1 MNSTK
6 INCFALIVSSIA
18 AVSIALMAE
27 ERNLVTLVC
36 AQSSQACYCERVTAL
51 QRLGTSLATNDIE
64 SLYAFLSSHAD
75 SQPVLN
81 VQEQASLKNDILNV
95 LVAQQRLPDDLGQ
108 NMLGIVRDNDQ
119 DAMWRVVCLNHFAP
133 YYKRRWLTRPVAGD
147 NDAFADE
154 RAAIE
159 SEVRQDAASTNDEFA
174 VAGMMAMDGIS
185 VGNGNVSRQEVA
197 TLAVQYA
204 LDGTR
209 GSGLRAKS
217 IDIAAKA
224 GKKDILPVV
233 RMCAQSSDEAG
244 LQHTA
249 IRALGVLGTADDKAT
264 VQRLARS
271 ANRGVRSAAQEA
283 LLRFAARGV

>member
-1 MNSTK
+1 MSATMRTIIIIFLCSLVSRCLLASGASFIST
-6 INCFALIVSSIA
+6 ICNREGDVQYRERLE
-18 AVSIALMAE
+18 AV
-27 ERNLVTLVC
+27 
-36 AQSSQACYCERVTAL
+36 QQ
-51 QRLGTSLATNDIE
+51 LGTSLATNDID
-64 SLYAFLSSHAD
+64 SLYAFLSSHVD
-75 SQPVLN
+75 SQSTLS
-81 VQEQASLKNDILNV
+81 VQEQASLKNDIVNV

-108 NMLGIVRDNDQ
+108 KLLEIVRDNDQ
-119 DAMWRVVCLNHFAP
+119 DATWRVICLNHFVP
-133 YYKRRWLTRPVAGD
+133 YYKRRWLTIPVAGD

-159 SEVRQDAASTNDEFA
+159 SEVRHDAASTNDEFA
-174 VAGMMAMDGIS
+174 ISGMMALDGIS

-197 TLAVQYA
+197 TLAMQYA
-204 LDGTR
+204 FDSTR
-209 GSGLRAKS
+209 GPGLRAKS

-264 VQRLARS
+264 VQGLARS

-283 LLRFAARGV
+283 LRRFAERGL